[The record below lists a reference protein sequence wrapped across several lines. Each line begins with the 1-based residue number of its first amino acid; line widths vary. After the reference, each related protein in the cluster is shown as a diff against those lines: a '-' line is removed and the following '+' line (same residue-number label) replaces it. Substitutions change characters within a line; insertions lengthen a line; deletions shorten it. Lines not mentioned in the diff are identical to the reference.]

1 MTISYTLDVSQTN
14 LQSFVRL
21 LCRWRGSVWKAVSG
35 QLLIWTAA
43 FLMVSCVYRY
53 VLNPD
58 QQNWFE
64 HLVKYLDSKLDSN
77 IPLTFMLGFFVSFV
91 VGRWGSILNGIGWID
106 DASILFASY
115 IRGGGESTRILR
127 RNMVRYM
134 VLCQALV
141 LRDISMQVRKRF
153 PTMDTLAASGLM
165 TEEEM
170 EILDEIKDPYSRYWA
185 PIQWCVNLVYECKAD
200 GRIEDYYL
208 MNKIVDEI
216 SKFRH
221 GLAALL
227 KYDWVPVP
235 LVYPQVIFLA
245 VRFYFV
251 ICLFGRQFIVTGTN
265 PSGIDLWLPIT
276 TMVQFIV
283 YMGWMKVAEA
293 LLNPLGEDDD
303 DLECNYV
310 IDKNLITGMA
320 IVDTMWEPP
329 KTGYSMVEENLA
341 RIPQQKKDDFWGI
354 DKIAP
359 LYSIESAERSV
370 HPLVG
375 SASKINLV
383 KNRHEIVMTPHKN
396 KLSELSEEE
405 QKNYLR
411 RVCVSAHNARHLRQR
426 TQERRNS
433 PDTCLS
439 RVRTRSK
446 SELQYIQFYEN
457 GKLTVSTNGTR
468 NGEDPWQRSVINIEM
483 PPSTTF
489 HPSNQVHPQV
499 SPDSVSETDSRDT
512 RRF

>member
-1 MTISYTLDVSQTN
+1 MIS
-14 LQSFVRL
+14 
-21 LCRWRGSVWKAVSG
+21 C
-35 QLLIWTAA
+35 I
-43 FLMVSCVYRY
+43 YRY
-53 VLNPD
+53 MLTPD

-64 HLVKYLDSKLDSN
+64 NLVKYLDSKLDSN

-115 IRGGGESTRILR
+115 IRGGDESTRVLR
-127 RNMVRYM
+127 RNLVRYL

-153 PTMDTLAASGLM
+153 PTMDTLAAAGLM

-185 PIQWCVNLVYECKAD
+185 PVQWSVNLVYECKAQGKID
-200 GRIEDYYL
+200 DYYL

-251 ICLFGRQFIVTGTN
+251 ICLFGRQFIVTGNN

-276 TMVQFIV
+276 TMIQFIV

-310 IDKNLITGMA
+310 IDKNLITG
-320 IVDTMWEPP
+320 
-329 KTGYSMVEENLA
+329 YSMVEENLA
-341 RIPQQKKDDFWGI
+341 RIPEQKKDNFWGI

-383 KNRHEIVMTPHKN
+383 KNKHEIVMTPHKN

-405 QKNYLR
+405 QKTYLR
-411 RVCVSAHNARHLRQR
+411 RVGVSAHNARHHRQR
-426 TQERRNS
+426 TQEKANS

-446 SELQYIQFYEN
+446 
-457 GKLTVSTNGTR
+457 
-468 NGEDPWQRSVINIEM
+468 
-483 PPSTTF
+483 
-489 HPSNQVHPQV
+489 
-499 SPDSVSETDSRDT
+499 
-512 RRF
+512 

>member
-14 LQSFVRL
+14 IQSFLRL
-21 LCRWRGSVWKAVSG
+21 LCRWRGSVWKAVCG
-35 QLLIWTAA
+35 QLLIWTTT
-43 FLMVSCVYRY
+43 FLMISCIYRY
-53 VLNPD
+53 MLTPD

-64 HLVKYLDSKLDSN
+64 NLVKYLDSKLDSN

-115 IRGGGESTRILR
+115 IRGGDESTRVLR
-127 RNMVRYM
+127 RNLVRYL

-153 PTMDTLAASGLM
+153 PTMDTLAAAGLM

-185 PIQWCVNLVYECKAD
+185 PVQWSVNLVYECKAQGKID
-200 GRIEDYYL
+200 DYYL

-251 ICLFGRQFIVTGTN
+251 ICLFGRQFIVTGNN

-276 TMVQFIV
+276 TMIQFIV

-310 IDKNLITGMA
+310 IDKNLITGIA
-320 IVDTMWEPP
+320 IVETMWKPE
-329 KTGYSMVEENLA
+329 TGYSMVEENLA
-341 RIPQQKKDDFWGI
+341 RIPEQKKDNFWGI

-383 KNRHEIVMTPHKN
+383 KNKHEIVMTPHKN

-405 QKNYLR
+405 QKTYLR
-411 RVCVSAHNARHLRQR
+411 RVGVSAHNARHHRQR
-426 TQERRNS
+426 TQEKANS

-439 RVRTRSK
+439 RVRTRS
-446 SELQYIQFYEN
+446 N
-457 GKLTVSTNGTR
+457 GKFRTVSSNGTH
-468 NGEDPWQRSVINIEM
+468 NGDDPWQRSVTDIEM
-483 PPSTTF
+483 NLPQPF
-489 HPSNQVHPQV
+489 HISNQVHPQG
-499 SPDSVSETDSRDT
+499 STDSTSETASRGP

>member
-14 LQSFVRL
+14 IQSFMKL
-21 LCRWRGSVWKAVSG
+21 LFRWRGSVWKAVLG
-35 QLLIWTAA
+35 QLLVWTSA
-43 FLMVSCVYRY
+43 FLLISCVYRY
-53 VLNPD
+53 FLTPS
-58 QQNWFE
+58 QQTVFE
-64 HLVKYLDSKLDSN
+64 HLVRYLDAKLDQN

-106 DASILFASY
+106 DASLLFASY
-115 IRGGGESTRILR
+115 IRGRDEPTRIIR
-127 RNMVRYM
+127 RNLVRYM
-134 VLCQALV
+134 VLTQALV

-170 EILDEIKDPYSRYWA
+170 EILDEVKDPYSRYWT
-185 PIQWCVNLVYECKAD
+185 PIQWSVNLVYECQKE
-200 GRIEDYYL
+200 GKIESYYL
-208 MNKIVDEI
+208 MNKVVDEI

-221 GLAALL
+221 GLASLL

-245 VRFYFV
+245 VRIYFV
-251 ICLFGRQFIVTGTN
+251 ICLFGRQFIVTGPN
-265 PSGIDLWLPIT
+265 RSGIDLWLPIT

-283 YMGWMKVAEA
+283 YIGWMKVAEA

-310 IDKNLITGMA
+310 IDKNLITG
-320 IVDTMWEPP
+320 
-329 KTGYSMVEENLA
+329 YSMVEEHLA
-341 RIPQQKKDDFWGI
+341 RIPKQCHDEFWGI

-383 KNRHEIVMTPHKN
+383 KNRREIVMTPHKN
-396 KLSELSEEE
+396 KLSEIDPTE
-405 QKNYLR
+405 QKAYLR
-411 RVCVSAHNARHLRQR
+411 RVCVADHNAKHAKQR
-426 TQERRNS
+426 SIERANS

-439 RVRTRSK
+439 RVRSRSK
-446 SELQYIQFYEN
+446 SELQFIQFYEN
-457 GKLTVSTNGTR
+457 GKFRTVSTNGVPR
-468 NGEDPWQRSVINIEM
+468 NGDDPWQRSGETEQNHG
-483 PPSTTF
+483 P
-489 HPSNQVHPQV
+489 HSNQVHPHTHSIPIGQD
-499 SPDSVSETDSRDT
+499 PELG
-512 RRF
+512 RRP

>member
-1 MTISYTLDVSQTN
+1 MVLDLLRALTTVIIQIPIVLFRHGPSAAVRSMYFPGGYSYRERDI
-14 LQSFVRL
+14 FDY
-21 LCRWRGSVWKAVSG
+21 AVSG

-235 LVYPQVIFLA
+235 LVYPQ
-245 VRFYFV
+245 
-251 ICLFGRQFIVTGTN
+251 
-265 PSGIDLWLPIT
+265 IDLWLPIT

-320 IVDTMWEPP
+320 IVDTMWKQS

-439 RVRTRSK
+439 RVRTRSNYPDK
-446 SELQYIQFYEN
+446 KKLRVTIRPFSEIPERFPGRSELQYIQFYEN
-457 GKLTVSTNGTR
+457 LRITVVKGTFGNGNWNPSWTNFAMIQLLR
-468 NGEDPWQRSVINIEM
+468 NNPRDPNNLLM
-483 PPSTTF
+483 
-489 HPSNQVHPQV
+489 
-499 SPDSVSETDSRDT
+499 
-512 RRF
+512 

>member
-14 LQSFVRL
+14 FQSFVRL
-21 LCRWRGSVWKAVSG
+21 LCRWRGSVWKAVCG

-43 FLMVSCVYRY
+43 FLLVSCIYRY
-53 VLNPD
+53 FLSPD

-115 IRGGGESTRILR
+115 IRGGDEPTRVLR
-127 RNMVRYM
+127 RNLVRYM

-170 EILDEIKDPYSRYWA
+170 EVLDEIKDPYSRYWA
-185 PIQWCVNLVYECKAD
+185 PIQWCVNLVYECKASGKID
-200 GRIEDYYL
+200 DYYL
-208 MNKIVDEI
+208 MNKIIDEI

-251 ICLFGRQFIVTGTN
+251 ICLFGRQFIVTGKN

-276 TMVQFIV
+276 TMIQFIV

-310 IDKNLITGMA
+310 IDKNLITG
-320 IVDTMWEPP
+320 
-329 KTGYSMVEENLA
+329 YSMVEENLA
-341 RIPQQKKDDFWGI
+341 KIPTQKKDDFWGI

-383 KNRHEIVMTPHKN
+383 KNRREIVMTPHKN
-396 KLSELSEEE
+396 KLSELTEEE
-405 QKNYLR
+405 QKSYLR
-411 RVCVSAHNARHLRQR
+411 RVSVSAHNARHHRQR
-426 TQERRNS
+426 TQERANS
-433 PDTCLS
+433 PDKCLS
-439 RVRTRSK
+439 KVRTRSK
-446 SELQYIQFYEN
+446 SELQFIQFYEN
-457 GKLTVSTNGTR
+457 GKFRAVSSNGTR
-468 NGEDPWQRSVINIEM
+468 NGDNSWQRSANDVEM
-483 PPSTTF
+483 NVPHTF
-489 HPSNQVHPQV
+489 HVNNQVHPQG
-499 SPDSVSETDSRDT
+499 SADSSSETDSRST

>member
-14 LQSFVRL
+14 LQSFLKL
-21 LCRWRGSVWKAVSG
+21 LFRWRGSVWKAVSG

-43 FLMVSCVYRY
+43 FLLVSCVYRY
-53 VLNPD
+53 VLSPD

-170 EILDEIKDPYSRYWA
+170 DILDEIKDPYSRYWA

-200 GRIEDYYL
+200 GRIDDYYL
-208 MNKIVDEI
+208 MNKIIDEI

-276 TMVQFIV
+276 TMIQFIV

-310 IDKNLITGMA
+310 IDKNLITG
-320 IVDTMWEPP
+320 
-329 KTGYSMVEENLA
+329 YSMVEENLA
-341 RIPQQKKDDFWGI
+341 KIPQQKKDDFWGI

-405 QKNYLR
+405 QKTYLR

-439 RVRTRSK
+439 RVRTRS
-446 SELQYIQFYEN
+446 N
-457 GKLTVSTNGTR
+457 GKFRTVSTNGTR
-468 NGEDPWQRSVINIEM
+468 NGEDPWQRSVTDVEM
-483 PPSTTF
+483 NLSPSTTF
-489 HPSNQVHPQV
+489 HPSNQVHPEV
-499 SPDSVSETDSRDT
+499 PPDSISESGSRST

>member
-14 LQSFVRL
+14 IQSFLRL
-21 LCRWRGSVWKAVSG
+21 LCRWRGSVWKAVCG
-35 QLLIWTAA
+35 QLLIWTTT
-43 FLMVSCVYRY
+43 FLMISCIYRY
-53 VLNPD
+53 MLTPD

-64 HLVKYLDSKLDSN
+64 NLVKYLDSKLDSN

-115 IRGGGESTRILR
+115 IRGGDESTRVLR
-127 RNMVRYM
+127 RNLVRYL

-153 PTMDTLAASGLM
+153 PTMDTLAAAGLM

-185 PIQWCVNLVYECKAD
+185 PVQWSVNLVYECKAQGKID
-200 GRIEDYYL
+200 DYYL

-251 ICLFGRQFIVTGTN
+251 ICLFGRQFIVTGNN

-276 TMVQFIV
+276 TMIQFIV

-310 IDKNLITGMA
+310 IDKNLITG
-320 IVDTMWEPP
+320 
-329 KTGYSMVEENLA
+329 YSMVEENLA
-341 RIPQQKKDDFWGI
+341 RIPEQKKDNFWGI

-383 KNRHEIVMTPHKN
+383 KNKHEIVMTPHKN

-405 QKNYLR
+405 QKTYLR
-411 RVCVSAHNARHLRQR
+411 RVGVSAHNARHHRQR
-426 TQERRNS
+426 TQEKANS

-439 RVRTRSK
+439 RVRTRS
-446 SELQYIQFYEN
+446 N
-457 GKLTVSTNGTR
+457 GKFRTVSSNGTH
-468 NGEDPWQRSVINIEM
+468 NGDDPWQRSVTDIEM
-483 PPSTTF
+483 NLPQPF
-489 HPSNQVHPQV
+489 HISNQVHPQG
-499 SPDSVSETDSRDT
+499 STDST
-512 RRF
+512 SEITK

>member
-14 LQSFVRL
+14 IESFL
-21 LCRWRGSVWKAVSG
+21 KLIFRWRGSVWKAVCA

-43 FLMVSCVYRY
+43 FSLISCVYRY
-53 VLNPD
+53 VLSPE

-127 RNMVRYM
+127 RNLVRYM

-153 PTMDTLAASGLM
+153 PTLETLAASGLM

-170 EILDEIKDPYSRYWA
+170 EILEEIKDPYSRYWA
-185 PIQWCVNLVYECKAD
+185 PVQWSVDLVYECKAD
-200 GRIEDYYL
+200 GRIEDFYL
-208 MNKIVDEI
+208 MNRIVDEI

-245 VRFYFV
+245 VRVYFV
-251 ICLFGRQFIVTGTN
+251 ICLFGRQFIVTGKN
-265 PSGIDLWLPIT
+265 PSGIDLWLPVT

-310 IDKNLITGMA
+310 IDKNLITGLN
-320 IVDTMWEPP
+320 IVDTLWKST
-329 KTGYSMVEENLA
+329 KTGYSMIEENVA
-341 RIPQQKKDDFWGI
+341 RRPEQKKDDFWGI

-359 LYSIESAERSV
+359 LYSIESAKRSV
-370 HPLVG
+370 HPLIG

-396 KLSELSEEE
+396 KLSELTEEE
-405 QKNYLR
+405 QKSYLR
-411 RVCVSAHNARHLRQR
+411 RVSVAAHNERHRRLR
-426 TQERRNS
+426 TQERANS
-433 PDTCLS
+433 PDACLS
-439 RVRTRSK
+439 RVRTRS
-446 SELQYIQFYEN
+446 N
-457 GKLTVSTNGTR
+457 GKFKGTSKNGKPHC
-468 NGEDPWQRSVINIEM
+468 DDSWQRTGVTNIEINS
-483 PPSTTF
+483 PTAF
-489 HPSNQVHPQV
+489 HISNQVHPQ
-499 SPDSVSETDSRDT
+499 SMPDSISETDSHRS
-512 RRF
+512 RQP

>member
-14 LQSFVRL
+14 FQSFVRL
-21 LCRWRGSVWKAVSG
+21 LCRWRGSVWKAVCG
-35 QLLIWTAA
+35 QLLIWTTA
-43 FLMVSCVYRY
+43 FLLVSCIYRY
-53 VLNPD
+53 FLSPD

-115 IRGGGESTRILR
+115 IRGGDEPTRVLR
-127 RNMVRYM
+127 RNLVRYM

-170 EILDEIKDPYSRYWA
+170 EVLDEIKDPYSRYWA
-185 PIQWCVNLVYECKAD
+185 PIQWCVNLVYECKASGKID
-200 GRIEDYYL
+200 DYYL
-208 MNKIVDEI
+208 MNKIIDEI

-251 ICLFGRQFIVTGTN
+251 ICLFGRQFIVTGKN

-276 TMVQFIV
+276 TMIQFIV

-310 IDKNLITGMA
+310 IDKNLITG
-320 IVDTMWEPP
+320 
-329 KTGYSMVEENLA
+329 YSMVEENLA
-341 RIPQQKKDDFWGI
+341 KIPTQKKDDFWGI

-383 KNRHEIVMTPHKN
+383 KNRREIVMTPHKN
-396 KLSELSEEE
+396 KLSELTEEE
-405 QKNYLR
+405 QKSYLR
-411 RVCVSAHNARHLRQR
+411 RVSVSAHNARHHRQR
-426 TQERRNS
+426 TQERANS
-433 PDTCLS
+433 PDKCLS
-439 RVRTRSK
+439 KVRTRSK
-446 SELQYIQFYEN
+446 SELQFIQFYEN
-457 GKLTVSTNGTR
+457 GKFRAVSSNGTR
-468 NGEDPWQRSVINIEM
+468 NGDSSWQRSANDVEM
-483 PPSTTF
+483 NVPHTF
-489 HPSNQVHPQV
+489 HVNNQVHPQG
-499 SPDSVSETDSRDT
+499 SADSSSETDSRST

>member
-14 LQSFVRL
+14 IQSFVKL
-21 LCRWRGSVWKAVSG
+21 LCRWRGSVWKAVCG
-35 QLLIWTAA
+35 QLLIWTIA
-43 FLMVSCVYRY
+43 FLLISCVYRY
-53 VLNPD
+53 MLNPD

-64 HLVKYLDSKLDSN
+64 SLVKYLDSKLDSN

-115 IRGGGESTRILR
+115 IRGGEESTRVLR
-127 RNMVRYM
+127 RNLVRYM

-185 PIQWCVNLVYECKAD
+185 PIQWSVNLVYECKAL
-200 GRIEDYYL
+200 GKIEDYYL
-208 MNKIVDEI
+208 MNKIVEEI

-251 ICLFGRQFIVTGTN
+251 ICLFGRQFIVTGKN

-276 TMVQFIV
+276 TMIQFIV

-310 IDKNLITGMA
+310 IDKNLITG
-320 IVDTMWEPP
+320 
-329 KTGYSMVEENLA
+329 YSMVEENMA
-341 RIPQQKKDDFWGI
+341 RIPEQKKDDFWGI

-359 LYSIESAERSV
+359 LYSIESAERTV

-375 SASKINLV
+375 SASSVNLV
-383 KNRHEIVMTPHKN
+383 KNRREIVMTPHKN
-396 KLSELSEEE
+396 KLSELTEEE
-405 QKNYLR
+405 QKSYLR
-411 RVCVSAHNARHLRQR
+411 RVGVAAHNARHHRQR
-426 TQERRNS
+426 TQERANS

-439 RVRTRSK
+439 RVRTRS
-446 SELQYIQFYEN
+446 N
-457 GKLTVSTNGTR
+457 GKSHTVSSNGTR
-468 NGEDPWQRSVINIEM
+468 NGEDPWQRSATDIEM
-483 PPSTTF
+483 SLPTF
-489 HPSNQVHPQV
+489 HINNQVHPQG
-499 SPDSVSETDSRDT
+499 PTDATSEPEARSA
-512 RRF
+512 RRY